1 MNLDKILFTTILMSI
16 TVIAAGQEKGY
27 YSIGNNEVRLKVTAE
42 AKSPD
47 SFFKAEKGY
56 YAMEINRRKLKRSLH
71 KGPRSDAH
79 EVKKGYYSIGNNA
92 HQLKKSGD

>member
-16 TVIAAGQEKGY
+16 TVIATGQEKGY
-27 YSIGNNEVRLKVTAE
+27 YSIGNNMVRLRATAG

-47 SFFKAEKGY
+47 SFFKVEKGY
-56 YAMEINRRKLKRSLH
+56 YAMEINRRKLKRPLQES
-71 KGPRSDAH
+71 PRTNAP

-92 HQLKKSGD
+92 HQLKKNGD

>member
-1 MNLDKILFTTILMSI
+1 
-16 TVIAAGQEKGY
+16 
-27 YSIGNNEVRLKVTAE
+27 
-42 AKSPD
+42 
-47 SFFKAEKGY
+47 
-56 YAMEINRRKLKRSLH
+56 MEINRRKLKRSLH

>member
-27 YSIGNNEVRLKVTAE
+27 YSIGNNVVRLKVTAQ

-56 YAMEINRRKLKRSLH
+56 YAMEINRRKLKRPLQES
-71 KGPRSDAH
+71 PRTNAP